1 MPPNRASP
9 RLKDAD
15 VPPGAFP
22 ALYSELL
29 LTTRK
34 LFHECKLVHADLSE
48 YNILYH
54 VEPKVSSVDDSNDSP
69 HAPDSEQEQQRHEQD
84 DGRGHLYIID
94 VSQSVEHDHP
104 HAFDFLRADLRNV
117 EDFFS
122 KRGVRCLGLRQ
133 AFEFVTKD
141 SLAYEDGPE
150 TDLERRLATAKQE
163 DAEDVSE
170 DAAAVNGRSAVD
182 EDSVFMRSYI
192 PRTLNEVYDPERDV
206 GALNRGEGEKLI
218 YKDTIGIVASKDQA
232 GDGPRKVQFAD
243 DPDRESDGNEAS
255 GSEDES
261 EGEDEAEAGEFMEHK
276 PRGHRHED
284 KEAKKVRNSIH
295 THGSH
300 CIHVSHRNVRR
311 LPKMRRGRSAKTK
324 FQRRRKSAR

>member
-1 MPPNRASP
+1 MTKTYKASDRASP

-15 VPPGAFP
+15 IAPGAFP

-54 VEPKVSSVDDSNDSP
+54 VESTSSPYGSD
-69 HAPDSEQEQQRHEQD
+69 PDQDQERQHQERQSQPQQEEEA
-84 DGRGHLYIID
+84 RGHLYIID

-122 KRGVRCLGLRQ
+122 KRGVRCLGLRR
-133 AFEFVTKD
+133 AFEFITKE
-141 SLAYEDGPE
+141 SLEGEGGPE
-150 TDLERRLATAKQE
+150 AALRRRRAQAEQE
-163 DAEDVSE
+163 EAEDDNE
-170 DAAAVNGRSAVD
+170 DAAAVNGRSVVD

-192 PRTLNEVYDPERDV
+192 PRTLNEVFDPERDV

-218 YKDTIGIVASKDQA
+218 YKDMIGIVAPKDQVVESQ
-232 GDGPRKVQFAD
+232 RKVQFQD
-243 DPDRESDGNEAS
+243 DLDEDSDASGASSSGGESDEGDGAGE
-255 GSEDES
+255 GGE
-261 EGEDEAEAGEFMEHK
+261 EGEYKERRA
-276 PRGHRHED
+276 RGHRHED
-284 KEAKKVRNSIH
+284 KEAKKVCNLMH
-295 THGSH
+295 VHGSH
-300 CIHVSHRNVRR
+300 
-311 LPKMRRGRSAKTK
+311 
-324 FQRRRKSAR
+324 